1 MYNKCKQSV
10 TPSVNEDFTP
20 TDFIYTNEVLEVD
33 SGKTQKQINNEF
45 REEIKYLKRML
56 VILQRQIDEEI

>member
-1 MYNKCKQSV
+1 MKDCKKSV
-10 TPSVNEDFTP
+10 TPKVNEDFTP

>member
-1 MYNKCKQSV
+1 MNNKCKKSV